1 MLAENDRPGDE
12 EFTPRYVRWAL
23 WAIVALALGLRL
35 WGIGFGLPY
44 DFTPDE
50 IHEIM
55 RALKLGAGEYD
66 WDGFGKGG
74 LYLILFV
81 EYGFLYVFWRLTGH
95 VGGANDF
102 ALQYLQDPTA
112 FYLLGRV
119 TVALMGAATCLV
131 VYWIG
136 KRLYDWRT
144 GLVAAFLGATAYF
157 HAAWSH
163 YVNVD
168 TGMTLAVWAS
178 LLAYLKYEETDQSK
192 WLAAS
197 GALIGI
203 AVAFKL
209 PGLAAVVPLGLAVV
223 TPLSKWSNPMRP
235 FRVLAIGALSFVIA
249 LVVVAP
255 ESVRNIPSVLG
266 YFTQLI
272 QPADT
277 VTERVSQQ
285 GISGSVFELT
295 QLTFGNFL
303 DIPFSSTNLALTIA
317 ALLGGGL
324 AIYRRHRWDL
334 IWLCFRL
341 DLFCAMVA
349 ADRPGHER
357 YLLPIM
363 PVFWLLGARAVIAVA
378 GARRA
383 VIPVLVA
390 SHLCRPP
397 VLARSA
403 ECHVDAPRHTRP
415 RQALDRSERAVG
427 ITDSYG
433 RHAIPLHA
441 EPTIESG

>member
-1 MLAENDRPGDE
+1 MLQAMFANVVAHHPSDDRITRTHLRSESLLMLTENDRPGDE
-12 EFTPRYVRWAL
+12 GLTPRYVRWAL

-95 VGGANDF
+95 VGSANDF

-119 TVALMGAATCLV
+119 TVALMGAGTCLV
-131 VYWIG
+131 IYWIG
-136 KRLYDWRT
+136 KRLYGWRT

-163 YVNVD
+163 YINVD

-197 GALIGI
+197 GALIGV

-209 PGLAAVVPLGLAVV
+209 PGIVVLIPLGLALV
-223 TPLSKWSNPMRP
+223 TPR
-235 FRVLAIGALSFVIA
+235 RE
-249 LVVVAP
+249 VV
-255 ESVRNIPSVLG
+255 
-266 YFTQLI
+266 
-272 QPADT
+272 
-277 VTERVSQQ
+277 
-285 GISGSVFELT
+285 
-295 QLTFGNFL
+295 
-303 DIPFSSTNLALTIA
+303 
-317 ALLGGGL
+317 
-324 AIYRRHRWDL
+324 
-334 IWLCFRL
+334 
-341 DLFCAMVA
+341 
-349 ADRPGHER
+349 
-357 YLLPIM
+357 
-363 PVFWLLGARAVIAVA
+363 
-378 GARRA
+378 
-383 VIPVLVA
+383 
-390 SHLCRPP
+390 
-397 VLARSA
+397 
-403 ECHVDAPRHTRP
+403 
-415 RQALDRSERAVG
+415 
-427 ITDSYG
+427 
-433 RHAIPLHA
+433 
-441 EPTIESG
+441 